1 MVGALFGAIA
11 LLRAVIDDV
20 RMFRSRAASE
30 ALLDRVSEGVPLP
43 GAVAGQRELP
53 VMTIT
58 TAAKPAAASLERPSR
73 QQRAQYYLVTSFPL
87 YATLLALYLV
97 LCTDLPQTPD
107 SLAMRVLT
115 LVAAIFGALVLIR
128 LALFTYGL
136 RKINNPRGGAKSL
149 AETNTISECQPLSY
163 SRHARKPHVVI
174 LLHGF
179 TSSPMIFDH
188 LAAELE
194 ENEIDFHA
202 PLIVGFGLNRH
213 DLLFSLRAE
222 DWVRQ
227 TTELYDLLKHQY
239 EEISVV
245 GHSLGGLLA
254 IYLSQLRP
262 VKHLVVAAPAIFP
275 DPAQRFYR
283 FLARSQ
289 VLARLLAWTLPFLP
303 KVRRK
308 GRSTASDV
316 LLDAAAEK
324 YFQYPV
330 APVRGILNI
339 LKLQA
344 RVDFTLARYQ
354 TFDLLLGKQDM
365 TVDGNK
371 IREQLERLGI
381 PHRVHSFDDTAH
393 NPFVDYESELAGW
406 IVIYILNGDLAWPP
420 IAQAQKSCC

>member
-1 MVGALFGAIA
+1 
-11 LLRAVIDDV
+11 
-20 RMFRSRAASE
+20 
-30 ALLDRVSEGVPLP
+30 
-43 GAVAGQRELP
+43 
-53 VMTIT
+53 MTRT
-58 TAAKPAAASLERPSR
+58 TGAKPAAASLGLPARR
-73 QQRAQYYLVTSFPL
+73 QTIQYYLVASFPL
-87 YATLLALYLV
+87 YATLLVLYLV
-97 LCTDLPQTPD
+97 FCTELPATPD
-107 SLAMRVLT
+107 SPAMRALT
-115 LVAAIFGALVLIR
+115 LSAAVFGALVLIR
-128 LALFTYGL
+128 LVLLTYGL
-136 RKINNPRGGAKSL
+136 RKINNPRAGVESL
-149 AETNTISECQPLSY
+149 AETNTIFECQPLNY

-188 LAAELE
+188 VAAELE

-213 DLLFSLRAE
+213 DLLFSLREE

-239 EEISVV
+239 DEISVV

-254 IYLSQLRP
+254 IYLAQLRP
-262 VKHLVVAAPAIFP
+262 VKHLIVAAPAIFP
-275 DPAQRFYR
+275 DPAQRLYR

-303 KVRRK
+303 KVRRR
-308 GRSTASDV
+308 GRSTANDV

-344 RVDFTLARYQ
+344 RVDFRQARYQ
-354 TFDLLLGKQDM
+354 TLDLLLGKQDI

-381 PHRVHSFDDTAH
+381 AHRVHSFDDTAH

-420 IAQAQKSCC
+420 TELPQKPAG